1 MRARIKEYINE
12 KVTIIMWVAYLGRK
26 RGTNN
31 PSNYLEKSERK
42 INITISGKRYRSIS
56 FTTVRK

>member
-42 INITISGKRYRSIS
+42 INNISGERYRSIS

>member
-42 INITISGKRYRSIS
+42 ININISGKRYRSIS
-56 FTTVRK
+56 

>member
-42 INITISGKRYRSIS
+42 MLKL
-56 FTTVRK
+56 

>member
-12 KVTIIMWVAYLGRK
+12 KVTMIMWVAYLGRK
-26 RGTNN
+26 RGINN
-31 PSNYLEKSERK
+31 PSNYLEKCERK
-42 INITISGKRYRSIS
+42 RNISISGKRYRSIS

>member
-12 KVTIIMWVAYLGRK
+12 KVTMIMRVAYLGRK
-26 RGTNN
+26 RGINN

-42 INITISGKRYRSIS
+42 RTLGKSDDS
-56 FTTVRK
+56 

>member
-42 INITISGKRYRSIS
+42 ITHISGERYRSIS
-56 FTTVRK
+56 FTTVRN